1 MAARKKISFNQLRL
15 KAIKASKKGET
26 AKAKKLFRILVRH
39 LESNNR
45 GRVSLVRAQVQTL
58 EIEIFGVLQKE
69 GDCAS
74 NESRNPSLKQG
85 YDYFT
90 NGSFEE
96 AARVSED
103 ILKNKPNSVDAYNLL
118 GAAQTRLM
126 LLKEAINSF
135 QQATILN
142 PDHAESFLNLGSVLE
157 KAGRYDEAEIACGKA
172 IKLKPDFVEA
182 YCILGHCMKSTGRNK
197 DAVNAYQQS
206 LSMKPEYAPSL
217 IGLSHAYLK
226 MGLSVDGLKLKRR
239 VEGVIS
245 FGPNGSMRILEKPQ

>member
-1 MAARKKISFNQLRL
+1 M
-15 KAIKASKKGET
+15 
-26 AKAKKLFRILVRH
+26 
-39 LESNNR
+39 
-45 GRVSLVRAQVQTL
+45 
-58 EIEIFGVLQKE
+58 
-69 GDCAS
+69 
-74 NESRNPSLKQG
+74 
-85 YDYFT
+85 
-90 NGSFEE
+90 
-96 AARVSED
+96 
-103 ILKNKPNSVDAYNLL
+103 
-118 GAAQTRLM
+118 
-126 LLKEAINSF
+126 
-135 QQATILN
+135 
-142 PDHAESFLNLGSVLE
+142 GSVLE